1 LINKVMRFTDLQEGP
16 NDPGIFK
23 AVFLAGGPGSGKSY
37 VAKKLGLSS
46 HGLKTVNSDDAF
58 EYLMRKRDLSFDMP
72 PDEQSQRD
80 DARYYA
86 KDIIKKR
93 QDIYLDGRL
102 GLIIDGTAKDPDKML
117 NLKSELE
124 AIGYQTFMLFV
135 NTSLRTALQRNL
147 SRDRKVPVDI
157 VTNSHKLVQ
166 SNKGKIADAFLPNYL
181 EIQNDQNLDITDISK
196 RIDKFINAPVSAK
209 AKDWISKAHLQKTI
223 TQEAVSQ
230 NNLDELE
237 RYADKLFSTVG
248 IDVNFTRHFL
258 DRVNDQRNNK
268 PISTAELIRL
278 FRKEYQRWGKPIA
291 QMGPDSEAVLKDMQ
305 TDINVPFVLKWD
317 SRNNELDLV
326 AKTVMRK
333 SDFKSSN
340 QVFPVESKIITEK
353 FINLIG
359 DRSLDQKNQYKQQVF
374 DLLQSSYA
382 SIGGI
387 KGSGFD
393 SADDMVANI
402 PFWKLAVKD
411 GKLVAVLLYK
421 DKQGRK
427 SVAAGT
433 DGSRVGK
440 LTLQNMVSA
449 ESDRSYAEKSK
460 AALSLAIKNM
470 TPAEKSKY
478 LIPVSQVKNITS
490 DPVIPIKDLPE
501 SDWPI
506 TDPAEIESTKTS
518 LERYPELWDYGYFR
532 EIGGQQKFKVMMG
545 TPNKEIS

>member
-1 LINKVMRFTDLQEGP
+1 MRFTDLQEGP

-37 VAKKLGLSS
+37 VVKKLGLSLR
-46 HGLKTVNSDDAF
+46 GLKTVNSDDAF

-80 DARYYA
+80 DARHHA

-93 QDIYLDGRL
+93 QDTYLDGRL
-102 GLIIDGTAKDPDKML
+102 GLIIDGTARDPDKML

-166 SNKGKIADAFLPNYL
+166 SNKGKIADAFLPNYV
-181 EIQNDQNLDITDISK
+181 EIQNDQELDIIDTSK
-196 RIDKFINAPVSAK
+196 RIEKFINAPVSAK

-258 DRVNDQRNNK
+258 DRVNDQRNKK

-278 FRKEYQRWGKPIA
+278 FRKQYQRWGKPIA
-291 QMGPDSEAVLKDMQ
+291 QLGPDSEAVLKDMQ

-333 SDFKSSN
+333 PDFKSSN
-340 QVFPVESKIITEK
+340 QVFPVESKTITEK

-411 GKLVAVLLYK
+411 GKLVAMVLYK

-433 DGSRVGK
+433 DGSSVGK

-449 ESDRSYAEKSK
+449 EPDRSYAEKSK

-478 LIPVSQVKNITS
+478 LIPVSQVKSITG
-490 DPVIPIKDLPE
+490 DPIIPIKDLPE
-501 SDWPI
+501 SDWP
-506 TDPAEIESTKTS
+506 TADPAEIESTKVS
-518 LERYPELWDYGYFR
+518 LARYPELWDYGYFR

-545 TPNKEIS
+545 TPTKEIS